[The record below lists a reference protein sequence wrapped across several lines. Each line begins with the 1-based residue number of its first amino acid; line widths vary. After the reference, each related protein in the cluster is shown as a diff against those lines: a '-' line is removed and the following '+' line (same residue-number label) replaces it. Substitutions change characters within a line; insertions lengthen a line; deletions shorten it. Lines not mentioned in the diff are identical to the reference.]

1 MGPLNQVARW
11 PVSTAAAGIVG
22 ARPTAGHPGSTG
34 PPGTLDSVGDV
45 ERRYPWASVTKPVT
59 ALAVLVAV
67 EEGTMDLDEPVGPP
81 GSTVRHLLAH
91 ASGLGPESRSPL
103 GAPGTRRIYSN
114 AGFVWLAE
122 LLAERSGMAF
132 SAYVADGVLGPLGLA
147 GTVLPEGASPASGLA
162 GPLDDLLRLAAELAA
177 PTLIS
182 AETHRVATSVAFP
195 GLAGV
200 LPGFGRFEHCDW
212 GLGLEIRGT
221 KHPHWTGDHNSPATF
236 GHFGQSGSFVWVD
249 PVAGLACAGLADR
262 PFGPWAAQAWPR
274 LADAVLADAGLADAA
289 VPVAGQPG
297 AGQPDGSS
305 PG

>member
-1 MGPLNQVARW
+1 MGPLDLVARW
-11 PVSTAAAGIVG
+11 PVTPAAVGIVG
-22 ARPTAGHPGSTG
+22 PRSTG
-34 PPGTLDSVGDV
+34 GCPDVLDWVGDV
-45 ERRYPWASVTKPVT
+45 DRRYPWASVTKVIT

-67 EEGTMDLDEPVGPP
+67 EEGTMDLDEAGGPP

-103 GAPGTRRIYSN
+103 TAPGTRRIYSN
-114 AGFVWLAE
+114 AGFEWLAE
-122 LLAERSGMAF
+122 LLADRSGVAF
-132 SAYVADGVLGPLGLA
+132 SAYVADGVLGPLSLA
-147 GTVLPEGASPASGLA
+147 GTILPEGTSPASGLA
-162 GPLDDLLRLAAELAA
+162 GPLGDLLRLTAELAA

-182 AETHRVATSVAFP
+182 AETHRLATSVAFP

-249 PVAGLACAGLADR
+249 PLAGLACAGLADR
-262 PFGPWAAQAWPR
+262 PFGPWAAEAWPQ
-274 LADAVLADAGLADAA
+274 LADAVLADAAVSDAGVPDAA
-289 VPVAGQPG
+289 PRCP
-297 AGQPDGSS
+297 P
-305 PG
+305 